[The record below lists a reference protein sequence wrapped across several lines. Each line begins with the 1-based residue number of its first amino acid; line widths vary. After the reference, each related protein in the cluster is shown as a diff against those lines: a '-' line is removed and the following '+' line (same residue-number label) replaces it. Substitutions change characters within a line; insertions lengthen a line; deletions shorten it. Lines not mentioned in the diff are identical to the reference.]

1 MSRQASGQ
9 PTAPAAQWSVIVPV
23 KLTAQA
29 KTRLAGDLNPQ
40 ERAELARAM
49 VADTVAAAR
58 AAHAVRQVVVVTD
71 DDDVVADL
79 RGVGSPGWAPVVVVP
94 EPVPAA
100 GLNAAIRAGVAA
112 ARRDA
117 EAGGIDTSGKT
128 AAAPGEAIARGEA
141 AAPSG
146 DTGGVAPGV
155 GLRAGPV
162 AVLLGDLPA
171 LRPADLEDALAAA
184 SAFSRAVVVDA
195 EGTGTTLL
203 TASAGVPLDPAFGAG
218 SAAEHVRRG
227 HVALDVPDL
236 SGLRQ
241 DVDRLGDLAAVAELG
256 AGRATSQVL
265 ARRAQSGTK
274 PPVDVERPRPP
285 ALDQMPCTDET
296 AAVA

>member
-1 MSRQASGQ
+1 MTLHA
-9 PTAPAAQWSVIVPV
+9 PDHPPAPALLWSVVVPV
-23 KLTAQA
+23 KLIAQA
-29 KTRLAGDLNPQ
+29 KTRLAGDLSPQ

-58 AAHAVRQVVVVTD
+58 AARAVRQVVVVTD

-79 RGVGSPGWAPVVVVP
+79 RGVRSPGWAPVVVVP

-100 GLNAAIRAGVAA
+100 GLNAAVRAGVAA
-112 ARRDA
+112 ARGDA
-117 EAGGIDTSGKT
+117 EAGGFTAGET
-128 AAAPGEAIARGEA
+128 AAAPGDAIVRGEM

-146 DTGGVAPGV
+146 DTGGAASGV

-171 LRPADLEDALAAA
+171 LRPADLEGALAAA
-184 SAFSRAVVVDA
+184 STFSRAVVVDA

-203 TASAGVPLDPAFGAG
+203 TASAGVSLDPAFGAG

-256 AGRATSQVL
+256 TGRATSQVL
-265 ARRAQSGTK
+265 ARRAQSGTE

>member
-1 MSRQASGQ
+1 MTRQASGQ

-23 KLTAQA
+23 KLIAQA
-29 KTRLAGDLNPQ
+29 KTRLSGDLSPQ

-79 RGVGSPGWAPVVVVP
+79 RGVRPPGWAPVVVVP

-117 EAGGIDTSGKT
+117 EAGGLTAGDT
-128 AAAPGEAIARGEA
+128 AAAPGDAIARGEVA
-141 AAPSG
+141 ALRG
-146 DTGGVAPGV
+146 DTGGAAPGV

-184 SAFSRAVVVDA
+184 SAFPRAVVVDA

-227 HVALDVPDL
+227 HVELDVPDL

-265 ARRAQSGTK
+265 ARRAQSGTE

>member
-1 MSRQASGQ
+1 MTLRTPGEP
-9 PTAPAAQWSVIVPV
+9 PTSKDLWSVVVPV

-29 KTRLAGDLNPQ
+29 KTRLAGDLSPQ

-58 AAHAVRQVVVVTD
+58 AARAVRQVVVVTD

-79 RGVGSPGWAPVVVVP
+79 RCVRPPGWAPVVVVP

-112 ARRDA
+112 ARGDA
-117 EAGGIDTSGKT
+117 GAGGYAAGET
-128 AAAPGEAIARGEA
+128 AAAPGDAIPRREA

-146 DTGGVAPGV
+146 DTGGAAPGV

-184 SAFSRAVVVDA
+184 TAFPRAVVVDA
-195 EGTGTTLL
+195 DGTGTTLL

-227 HVALDVPDL
+227 HVALDVSDL

-256 AGRATSQVL
+256 TGRATSQVL
-265 ARRAQSGTK
+265 ARRAQSGTG

-285 ALDQMPCTDET
+285 AQDQVPCTDET

>member
-1 MSRQASGQ
+1 VTRQASGQ
-9 PTAPAAQWSVIVPV
+9 PTAPAVQWSVIVPV
-23 KLTAQA
+23 KLIAQA
-29 KTRLAGDLNPQ
+29 KTRLSGDLSPQ

-58 AAHAVRQVVVVTD
+58 AARAVGQVVVVTD

-79 RGVGSPGWAPVVVVP
+79 RGVRPPGWAPVVVVP

-112 ARRDA
+112 ARGDA
-117 EAGGIDTSGKT
+117 EAGGCAAGDT
-128 AAAPGEAIARGEA
+128 AAAPGDAIARGEV

-146 DTGGVAPGV
+146 DTGGAAPGV
-155 GLRAGPV
+155 GLRAGAV

-184 SAFSRAVVVDA
+184 SAFPRAVVVDA

-227 HVALDVPDL
+227 HVELDVPDL

-256 AGRATSQVL
+256 TGRATSQVL
-265 ARRAQSGTK
+265 ARRAQSGTE

-285 ALDQMPCTDET
+285 APDQLPCTDET